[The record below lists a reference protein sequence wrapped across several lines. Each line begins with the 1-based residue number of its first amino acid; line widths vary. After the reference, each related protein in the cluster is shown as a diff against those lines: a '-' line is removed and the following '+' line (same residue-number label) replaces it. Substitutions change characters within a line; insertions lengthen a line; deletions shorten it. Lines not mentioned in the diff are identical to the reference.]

1 MGPRPPRQ
9 LLGLIYSRILIFVLK
24 VLISKNCLEGKH
36 WQHCQLL
43 LTVYSPTFIGGPAW
57 TALFWLCFKEI
68 RMIIGLIV
76 FYHIILA
83 IKEKRGCEIWPS
95 PAICRPSIIKW
106 NSYIYCLNFD
116 PSLSLS
122 PNHISDA
129 YISLGGSFILWD
141 IERSRKVSF
150 DLAAIKRHYPCS
162 FLGQDS
168 GQTKGT
174 NFILNN
180 WRPGIKLWMSKA
192 CRIRLLINTSGL
204 NSSSTLR
211 LTRS

>member
-122 PNHISDA
+122 LSKSHFGCLYFSWWKF
-129 YISLGGSFILWD
+129 YLVGYWE
-141 IERSRKVSF
+141 IE
-150 DLAAIKRHYPCS
+150 
-162 FLGQDS
+162 
-168 GQTKGT
+168 KGV
-174 NFILNN
+174 F
-180 WRPGIKLWMSKA
+180 R
-192 CRIRLLINTSGL
+192 
-204 NSSSTLR
+204 SSSYKTSLS
-211 LTRS
+211 L